1 MSDIAVKVNR
11 LSKQYHLNNEKG
23 SSQVNTVLKDLS
35 FDILR
40 GEKWGIIG
48 KNGSGKSTLL
58 KILSGIVKPTFGS
71 ASIYG
76 SLTHI
81 LSIGDNFIPDLTGRE
96 NVEFFFRLNGFSKK
110 KSLEALERT
119 IDFAGIG
126 EYIYAPVKTYS
137 DGMYLRLAFS
147 ACLELSADILLI
159 DEVFSAG
166 DAAFQ
171 EKLKLRIQNKLT
183 SADTMLMVSHNPD
196 EIIEY
201 CTHCIWLDRGEIK
214 LMGPVKDVESAYYYQ
229 LAKENWEKDYTRP
242 LSKSFTDAEMSFIPI
257 GNEYLKVSG
266 FFIKAHLGSA
276 NITYESGIK
285 FSISIEKKQA
295 GLIIHPAIKIYDYL
309 MNKVMLLMPE
319 ANSSDDQNIIDHED
333 TIGKIKYVT
342 TLPPKILTFGNY
354 YAELVFS
361 KNSSTDKDFIEE
373 AIKVPNKLHFEVK
386 QGLIPD
392 LAGGTD
398 NISIKPHCDWE
409 ITLIE

>member
-1 MSDIAVKVNR
+1 
-11 LSKQYHLNNEKG
+11 
-23 SSQVNTVLKDLS
+23 
-35 FDILR
+35 
-40 GEKWGIIG
+40 
-48 KNGSGKSTLL
+48 
-58 KILSGIVKPTFGS
+58 
-71 ASIYG
+71 
-76 SLTHI
+76 
-81 LSIGDNFIPDLTGRE
+81 
-96 NVEFFFRLNGFSKK
+96 
-110 KSLEALERT
+110 
-119 IDFAGIG
+119 
-126 EYIYAPVKTYS
+126 
-137 DGMYLRLAFS
+137 
-147 ACLELSADILLI
+147 
-159 DEVFSAG
+159 
-166 DAAFQ
+166 
-171 EKLKLRIQNKLT
+171 
-183 SADTMLMVSHNPD
+183 
-196 EIIEY
+196 
-201 CTHCIWLDRGEIK
+201 
-214 LMGPVKDVESAYYYQ
+214 MGPVKDVESAYYYQ